1 MDLALTE
8 SQEMLRTA
16 ARSFMQR
23 EAPTDIVVGLQK
35 ADSSLEPGLWRKAG
49 KLGWLGILIPAE
61 YGGSG
66 DRLSDAAVL
75 YEELGRGP
83 LPGPFFSSGVLG
95 ALTLLECATEEQR
108 RRILPGVASG
118 ERVLTVALTEP
129 NASWGPAGITLTPQG
144 RNGSY
149 VLNGTK
155 LFVSDAT
162 SATDL
167 LVAVRT
173 GEAPGDVSLLHVD
186 ARARGVTTRRL
197 PGFLSWQCEV
207 TFDNVEVPSSALL
220 GDRAQRGWA
229 PLWRALERA
238 LPVLCAYVVG
248 ACQAVYDKSVAYTQA
263 RVQFGVPIGRFQR
276 VQDHVVRLVNHLDSA
291 RWTTWE
297 ALWKLDT
304 GRPATA
310 SVHLAKAVASEGY
323 LEVCNAAHEVHAGMG
338 VLVEYGLPAHTQMS
352 RTLYHFLGDPRWHK
366 RRMADALEW

>member
-8 SQEMLRTA
+8 SQEMLRTT
-16 ARSFMQR
+16 ARSFMER
-23 EAPTDIVVGLQK
+23 EAPVDVVVGLQK
-35 ADSSLEPGLWRKAG
+35 AESSLDANLWAKAAR
-49 KLGWLGILIPAE
+49 LGWLGIVLPTE

-66 DRLSDAAVL
+66 DSLSDAAVL

-95 ALTLLECATEEQR
+95 ALTVLEAGTEEQR
-108 RRILPGVASG
+108 RRILPGVATG
-118 ERVLTVALTEP
+118 ERILTVAITEP
-129 NASWGPAGITLTPQG
+129 NTSWGSHGVTLAPQSE
-144 RNGSY
+144 NGSL

-167 LVAVRT
+167 IVAVRT
-173 GEAPGDVSLLHVD
+173 GDGPTDVSLLHVD
-186 ARARGVTTRRL
+186 AKARGVTTRRL

-207 TFDNVEVPSSALL
+207 AFDNVRVPVSAVL
-220 GDRAQRGWA
+220 GEAQRGWA
-229 PLWRALERA
+229 GFSRALELA
-238 LPVLCAYVVG
+238 LPLLCSYMVG
-248 ACQAVYDKSVAYTQA
+248 GCQAVYDKSVLYTQT

-276 VQDHVVRLVNHLDSA
+276 VQDHVVKLVNHLDSA

-304 GRPATA
+304 GRPAAA
-310 SVHLAKAVASEGY
+310 SVHLAKAVASEAY
-323 LEVCNAAHEVHAGMG
+323 LEACNAAHEVHAGMG

-352 RTLYHFLGDPRWHK
+352 RTLFHYLGEPRWHK